1 MALSQLY
8 KRESF
13 AKIYE
18 VFGCTNKK
26 RIIFLE
32 NFSLKIF
39 LKVFQNGELFFEIKR
54 IKYPKNDTMMN
65 HKLCVFRLY
74 KALFKAL
81 AL

>member
-1 MALSQLY
+1 MKFLDAQIKNGL
-8 KRESF
+8 F
-13 AKIYE
+13 
-18 VFGCTNKK
+18 
-26 RIIFLE
+26 FLE

-39 LKVFQNGELFFEIKR
+39 LKVFQNGELFFEIKL

-81 AL
+81 VL